1 MPPTLLYSTNTW
13 LAYTISQTYYHAE
26 HYVWCSPYPNSRW
39 LPTGLA
45 SLPPSSSPG
54 DIYLSLPPS
63 SSPGDIYLSLHAD
76 ILGGDL
82 HSAKVD
88 QNRDGIRNGARIK
101 HAAGI
106 ITEAQL
112 EDIEKIVNR
121 SSLRDFR
128 PLLYVIPFGPVA
140 DRVEAVPLARR
151 ASLFHEEYIIERLPR
166 ALFEVIEL
174 LEV

>member
-45 SLPPSSSPG
+45 
-54 DIYLSLPPS
+54 SLPPS

-151 ASLFHEEYIIERLPR
+151 AGLFHEEYIIERLPR